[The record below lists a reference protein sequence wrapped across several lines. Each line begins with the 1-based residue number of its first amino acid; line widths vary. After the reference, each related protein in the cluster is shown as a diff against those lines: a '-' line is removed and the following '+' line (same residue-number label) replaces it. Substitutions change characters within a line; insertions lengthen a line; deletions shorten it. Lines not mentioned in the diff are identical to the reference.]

1 MALQYGINV
10 VDSSVSG
17 LGGCPYAK
25 GASGNVATNDV
36 VYMLEG
42 LGIQSNIDQAKLLE
56 ASIYIDEQ
64 LKRTSESKVVKALK
78 AKQSK

>member
-1 MALQYGINV
+1 M
-10 VDSSVSG
+10 
-17 LGGCPYAK
+17 
-25 GASGNVATNDV
+25 ATNDV